1 MVSADQNEIEKHL
14 IGAKLFLAEMS
25 RTHPSIPFIVSFE
38 AGDNIKID
46 EEQTHPL
53 RLFDVDWWYC
63 EFPNGEKGYFPVES
77 CRVESKRSKKT
88 AHHRRAEESHDHDLP
103 FADAE
108 GMWVPRGEFQ
118 GEKSFGMFSCD
129 DCSNTWRSAHAYQ
142 AFKQGCKRCDFE
154 TAPCCLWQNSSSS
167 REPGGLLFSIELTKA
182 NYPFDS

>member
-1 MVSADQNEIEKHL
+1 VILTDFLCRNDDQQCFDAQDDED
-14 IGAKLFLAEMS
+14 FL
-25 RTHPSIPFIVSFE
+25 SIK
-38 AGDNIKID
+38 AGDRIQVLHKRQD
-46 EEQTHPL
+46 GWL
-53 RLFDVDWWYC
+53 YGVD
-63 EFPNGEKGYFPVES
+63 PNEEKGYFPVEF
-77 CRVESKRSKKT
+77 CQVESKRSKKT